1 MRSAPPAANSGDRH
15 AATRAAAAEL
25 AAALQKVKQAQD
37 ACRKAAQRLA
47 ASQTADV
54 YAQRSCITDRDV
66 DATAAVIR
74 LALSEHAQV
83 DVVVLISTHPRSQ

>member
-1 MRSAPPAANSGDRH
+1 MPND
-15 AATRAAAAEL
+15 RAAAAGQT
-25 AAALQKVKQAQD
+25 AVAQQNIKQALA

-54 YAQRSCITDRDV
+54 YAQRTCATSDDV

-83 DVVVLISTHPRSQ
+83 DVVVLVNPPRPR